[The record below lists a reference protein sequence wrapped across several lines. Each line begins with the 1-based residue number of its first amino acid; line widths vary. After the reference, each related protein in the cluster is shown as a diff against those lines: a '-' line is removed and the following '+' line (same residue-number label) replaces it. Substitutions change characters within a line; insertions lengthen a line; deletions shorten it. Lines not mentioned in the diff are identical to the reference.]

1 MKCFLCII
9 SIKFVMSVE
18 QRKRIIVMENDKMK
32 KVNIVYNS
40 SLAMFKNML
49 SGVINGTCDLDI
61 NTFLHINVSM
71 QNCVSSSEEL
81 IEYIYDRPLKNN
93 EIIYAHCLN
102 CGLLSGIFAKWTD
115 FSEDEIND
123 IMISGFLVDF
133 GLLLIPNEI
142 VMKNVKLTDLEFLHI
157 KGHPMKAFQ
166 FLSDKNVPDA
176 VLKAILMHHEKCDGS
191 GYPSKLKENQIS
203 RYAKLLSIT
212 DTYEALTSDRTYRP
226 AKNTFEAVQI
236 MIQEKEKY
244 DSEML
249 SKILS
254 KIALMQIGKKAT
266 LSDGKEGKIIMIN
279 PNDVSKP
286 VLKTEQNEII
296 NLNLKKD
303 LSIVSCK

>member
-1 MKCFLCII
+1 
-9 SIKFVMSVE
+9 MSVE

-123 IMISGFLVDF
+123 IMISGFLIDF

-176 VLKAILMHHEKCDGS
+176 VLKAILMHHEKCDCS

>member
-1 MKCFLCII
+1 
-9 SIKFVMSVE
+9 
-18 QRKRIIVMENDKMK
+18 MENDKMK

-123 IMISGFLVDF
+123 IMISGFLIDF

-166 FLSDKNVPDA
+166 FLSDKNVPDT

-212 DTYEALTSDRTYRP
+212 DTYEALTSDRTYRS